1 MIGRAI
7 GARLRDSGNRI
18 TGIDLRSEEPAARGD
33 LRDAER
39 LAAALADVDGI
50 LHLGAVSRVIE
61 GERDPELC
69 ESVNVSGTA
78 LVLDL
83 ARRSRRRPWIVYASS
98 REVYGQQDILPVLE
112 DAPLQPKNVY
122 ARSKAAAERLVD
134 AARADGLTTAIVRFS
149 NVYGDVRDHPDR
161 VVPAF
166 ARAAALAP
174 ATPGIVRVDGADC
187 TFDFTFID
195 DVADGLLRLIARLR
209 KGDADLPP
217 IHFVTGVQ
225 TSLGELADLAIR
237 HGGPNLRRVEA
248 PRRTFDVTRFA
259 GDPTNAERLLGW
271 RATTTI
277 EAGFARLVGAYR
289 DEGVERPV
297 RAAAGQARD

>member
-1 MIGRAI
+1 VAESHILITGAAGLIGRAI
-7 GARLRDSGNRI
+7 GERLRRAGSRI
-18 TGIDLRSEEPAARGD
+18 TGIDPRSDEPAARGD
-33 LRDAER
+33 LRDAGR
-39 LAAALADVDGI
+39 LAEALTDVDGV
-50 LHLGAVSRVIE
+50 LHLGAVSRVVD
-61 GERDPELC
+61 GERNPELC

-83 ARRSRRRPWIVYASS
+83 ARRSRRRPWVVYASS
-98 REVYGQQDILPVLE
+98 REVYGQQEILPVRE

-174 ATPGIVRVDGADC
+174 TTPGIVRVDGADC

-195 DVADGLLRLIARLR
+195 DVADGLLRLINRLQ

-217 IHFVTGVQ
+217 IHFVTGEQ
-225 TSLGELADLAIR
+225 TSLGELAEHAIR
-237 HGGPNLRRVEA
+237 HGGPNLRRIEA
-248 PRRTFDVTRFA
+248 PRRDFDVSRFA
-259 GDPTNAERLLGW
+259 
-271 RATTTI
+271 
-277 EAGFARLVGAYR
+277 
-289 DEGVERPV
+289 
-297 RAAAGQARD
+297 